1 MAKVNQVRNTIS
13 IKEASSMPDYK
24 IKRVY
29 GIDNVSDLAA
39 NRLRK
44 DGAYFYEI
52 ENADI
57 DDNGK
62 SHLRDGFGS
71 AIVSS
76 TNIRSLWANDDICLY
91 LQGTNFKRLSTGDVP
106 VTLIED
112 VSGDDDFSYTFNGNY
127 VFFSNMGI
135 IGYIDVRTGLPYPFP
150 LPTENFKVRMVGGQ
164 ILEWFNSRLYA
175 AHNTNLFF
183 SDATIPTRMDTRKN
197 AISFKSRITMAKGVD
212 DGMYV
217 SDSEKVYFE
226 AGRSPISE
234 FVEIPKL
241 DFPAIEGMSV
251 VAIPK
256 GKSTTRVVYWL
267 AEDGYVYAGY
277 NQGVV
282 VRMQE
287 GLFQKTGL
295 TSGSAIIRNS
305 PFQQFIA
312 IGR

>member
-1 MAKVNQVRNTIS
+1 MG

-24 IKRVY
+24 ITRVY
-29 GIDNVSDLAA
+29 GIDNVSDLAT

-52 ENADI
+52 ENVDI
-57 DDNGK
+57 DDMGK
-62 SHLRDGFGS
+62 PHLRDGFGS
-71 AIVSS
+71 AIVSG

-91 LQGTNFKRLSTGDVP
+91 LQGTTFKRLNADNTSTI
-106 VTLIED
+106 LIED
-112 VSGDDDFSYTFNGNY
+112 VSGDDDFAYTFNGNY
-127 VFFSNMGI
+127 VYFSNMSI

-150 LPTENFKVRMVGGQ
+150 TPTEDYKVRMVGGQ
-164 ILEWFNSRLYA
+164 ILEWYNSRLYA
-175 AHNTNLFF
+175 ANNTNLFF

-197 AISFKSRITMAKGVD
+197 AISFKSRITMVKAVD
-212 DGMYV
+212 NGIYV

-234 FVEIPKL
+234 WVETPKL
-241 DFPAIEGMSV
+241 DYPAIEGMSAV
-251 VAIPK
+251 LVPK
-256 GKSTTRVVYWL
+256 GAPAARVAYWL

-282 VRMQE
+282 VKVQE

-305 PFQQFIA
+305 PFQQFLA